1 MLGKLIGEGGLLE
14 WHGSSPN
21 DPRQFYTIRWAEVRF
36 RTFVAVVSHLF
47 SVTPATVGGGF
58 FAKNCNEASPRRIC
72 EERFERNQAI
82 QTHEAHDFTRRL
94 AEERDLASLGLVVVS
109 LRTARREDIGRERG
123 LRADER
129 LATALEAISEQ
140 DGKWYRVDRE
150 IISLR
155 RWSKDHTAN

>member
-1 MLGKLIGEGGLLE
+1 M
-14 WHGSSPN
+14 
-21 DPRQFYTIRWAEVRF
+21 
-36 RTFVAVVSHLF
+36 SHLF
-47 SVTPATVGGGF
+47 SLTPATVGGGF

-82 QTHEAHDFTRRL
+82 QTHEAHNFTRRL